1 MKDALLYIP
10 PAGGTAAEAANR
22 FAAGLA
28 QHFQADVTGVTFVF
42 DVAPPLR
49 LYAPLTDDANT
60 QALRAQ
66 NRDRAAA
73 ALDLAAAIFG
83 GTQARFTGATEEC
96 LEIQAGD
103 VLVEYARLRD
113 VAILPNERGKTPMDR
128 GLIEE
133 VLFGAARP
141 IVLVPDHGKTL
152 FKPSRAMIA
161 WDYSRPAA
169 RAVADA
175 LPLLH
180 TAGHAHVVT
189 VTDDKELNPRLGATE
204 LARHLAKHKIEV
216 TIHQVTRGRA
226 GIGEALLGQAQAL
239 DANLLVM
246 GGYGHSRARQFI
258 LGGATESVLTEA
270 PLPILMSH

>member
-1 MKDALLYIP
+1 MKDALLYIA
-10 PAGGTAAEAANR
+10 PAGGAAVEAANR

-28 QHFQADVTGVTFVF
+28 QHFRAEVTGVTFAF
-42 DVAPPLR
+42 DVVPPLR
-49 LYAPLTDDANT
+49 LYAPPTDDGNA

-66 NRDRAAA
+66 NRERAAA
-73 ALDLAAAIFG
+73 ALNAAAAAFI
-83 GTQARFTGATEEC
+83 GTEASFTGATEEC

-113 VAILPNERGKTPMDR
+113 VAILPNERGKAPLER

-141 IVLVPDHGKTL
+141 IILVPDHGKAE
-152 FKPSRAMIA
+152 FKAGRVMVA

-175 LPLLH
+175 LPILRA
-180 TAGHAHVVT
+180 AGHAHVVT
-189 VTDDKELNPRLGATE
+189 VTDDKELNPRLGTIE
-204 LARHLAKHKIEV
+204 LARHLAKHKIEA
-216 TIHQVTRGRA
+216 TIHQITRGKR
-226 GIGEALLGQAQAL
+226 GIGEALLAQAQAT

-246 GGYGHSRARQFI
+246 GGYGHSRAREFI
-258 LGGATESVLTEA
+258 LGGATESLLTEA